1 MNISLEKVTDF
12 LKPFLLKDIIIRTD
26 KKVLKKGKFMIFQI
40 KQYYIN
46 LSLEYKNAIKNYEIP
61 YPFDIQ
67 LEQDGTEAVLNYHLS
82 SFVPK
87 NQINKVKCLD
97 TSSKSKIYNNLV
109 YIWPSEEPTL

>member
-46 LSLEYKNAIKNYEIP
+46 FTLEINGTNKNYEIP
-61 YPFDIQ
+61 YPYRLQNDEDI
-67 LEQDGTEAVLNYHLS
+67 GVLNYHIS
-82 SFVPK
+82 SFIPGR
-87 NQINKVKCLD
+87 QMTRVKFLD
-97 TSSKSKIYNNLV
+97 SSSKSKLYDNLV
-109 YIWPSEEPTL
+109 YILPSDGSII